1 MWLVATRVSRDPD
14 RPVNPFTFSVSLASS
29 TCVSAMLFLA
39 QVVLFSNV
47 EPDLRTLQTR
57 LQAIAAANQAKYNCS
72 IGIGLQSAS
81 TAMSAVAGQPS
92 SSRFVW
98 GSVTKQAT
106 GAAIL
111 QAVEENLISLD
122 EPAYTHLDPML
133 ASLGLGSLC
142 ELFGSDARLVT
153 TRHLATMMSGIPDCA
168 RRLLNLHPAKLRCAG
183 TLTIMVR
190 RPCVADDTAK
200 PFPPPPVDPFRAEVY
215 RTPALEF
222 PVRAT
227 QAVN

>member
-1 MWLVATRVSRDPD
+1 M
-14 RPVNPFTFSVSLASS
+14 
-29 TCVSAMLFLA
+29 
-39 QVVLFSNV
+39 
-47 EPDLRTLQTR
+47 RTLQTR

-200 PFPPPPVDPFRAEVY
+200 PFPPPPVYPSASGVHRVSRTRRLRSRPSRPPADGSTRALRREVDPEARVDNCGKQLWCGE
-215 RTPALEF
+215 
-222 PVRAT
+222 
-227 QAVN
+227 